1 MPFIFAIFFI
11 TFTVFSPSPMDNNH
25 LKCSG
30 GLRRKMSAQEIP
42 ARLWHDQGS
51 GNDKS
56 QVKVKVKVKYL
67 QDSGITRGVAT
78 TSAK

>member
-1 MPFIFAIFFI
+1 
-11 TFTVFSPSPMDNNH
+11 
-25 LKCSG
+25 
-30 GLRRKMSAQEIP
+30 MSAQEIP

-56 QVKVKVKVKYL
+56 QVKVKVKVKVKYL